1 MKNPYRKTVKLD
13 KAYEV
18 WGNSPVLPGW
28 NWHVLKKYQNPENEI
43 KNPLAR
49 WFCCVKTPI
58 VPEGEYGDV
67 YVKDIKIDAM
77 ARLIQINI

>member
-1 MKNPYRKTVKLD
+1 MKNLCNKLRP
-13 KAYEV
+13 ANNPYEV
-18 WGNSPVLPGW
+18 WGNSPLLPDW
-28 NWHVLKKYQNPENEI
+28 NWYVLKKYQNQENED
-43 KNPLAR
+43 KNQLAR

-77 ARLIQINI
+77 ATLIKTNP